1 MKRAISIAAIALST
15 VIFTSAG
22 NAESI
27 DKNNP
32 NVTNERVDA
41 DGERDS
47 QSRFYECKQ
56 LQTSIPTNATEEQ
69 LGAFDTQ
76 CADFGTATGQLSL
89 PQNAT
94 EQQIKQ

>member
-1 MKRAISIAAIALST
+1 MKRIISIAAIALST

-27 DKNNP
+27 DPNNP
-32 NVTNERVDA
+32 NVTNPRVDA
-41 DGERDS
+41 DGERDI
-47 QSRFYECKQ
+47 QSRFDECKQ
-56 LQTSIPTNATEEQ
+56 LQTSIPMNATEEQ

>member
-1 MKRAISIAAIALST
+1 MKRLISVAAIAVST
-15 VIFTSAG
+15 VMFASAG
-22 NAESI
+22 NAAGI
-27 DKNNP
+27 DPNNP
-32 NVTNERVDA
+32 NVTNSQVDA
-41 DGERDS
+41 DGQRDI
-47 QSRFYECKQ
+47 QSRFDECKQ
-56 LQTSIPTNATEEQ
+56 LQSSIPMNATEQQ

>member
-1 MKRAISIAAIALST
+1 MKCFMTITAVAFSTALLAST
-15 VIFTSAG
+15 A
-22 NAESI
+22 NA
-27 DKNNP
+27 DTVDANNP

-41 DGERDS
+41 DGERDI
-47 QSRFYECKQ
+47 QSRFDKCSE
-56 LQTSIPTNATEEQ
+56 LQGSLPTNATEDQ

-76 CADFGTATGQLSL
+76 CAEFGTATGQLSL